1 MNPLAVARV
10 RAIIGGAFALLGVGI
25 AVQLLLRSEP
35 FNQKILGLCFSLVLI
50 ALGVVR
56 VRTYLAVKRETAP

>member
-1 MNPLAVARV
+1 MNTLAVARI

-25 AVQLLLRSEP
+25 AVQLLLRGEP

-56 VRTYLAVKRETAP
+56 VRAYLAAKRGAAP